1 MYISPMPTPLQISK
15 AIATIEHPYPP
26 DDLVKS
32 YKDFLRVRHLLPYY
46 QFNPKVLASIVD
58 LACDLWYSKER
69 ISRLSLITVIKQYG
83 SRIKAVKEYY
93 ERSKAVLYPFP
104 VEVNKK
110 LCWLFQRTFDMDLP
124 INRRQAEEIKRL
136 GNSLLINAAMS
147 EEEEKWLCDHVEKS
161 FMILNRVLRYPQP
174 SPVISSWARANYT
187 NDLSHNRRAEMVSW
201 LLDEDPGFVVDEQTL
216 IADFEYLNNRD
227 LMAIR
232 QYYEELEAKE
242 IMDNELGSLL
252 KSTGKRLPDLGFGS
266 PLAGYNSEPPELEL
280 SKRFYPVPVSKEIH
294 LSYKKT
300 GIPDFESLA
309 GSFHRNLSHI
319 QNTTMLWAITYS
331 RLHLSQKEAL
341 LKKHYRTSSVNSF
354 FYICQRLKSV
364 KLLQWLSRQ

>member
-216 IADFEYLNNRD
+216 IPYFEYLNNRD

-252 KSTGKRLPDLGFGS
+252 KSTGKRLQT
-266 PLAGYNSEPPELEL
+266 LALAARLQDITPNRPNS
-280 SKRFYPVPVSKEIH
+280 
-294 LSYKKT
+294 
-300 GIPDFESLA
+300 
-309 GSFHRNLSHI
+309 
-319 QNTTMLWAITYS
+319 
-331 RLHLSQKEAL
+331 
-341 LKKHYRTSSVNSF
+341 SSVNVFTRFPSAKKF
-354 FYICQRLKSV
+354 ILATKKPVSLILKAWPEVSIEIFRIFKTPPCYGQSLTPGCICHKKKRC
-364 KLLQWLSRQ
+364 